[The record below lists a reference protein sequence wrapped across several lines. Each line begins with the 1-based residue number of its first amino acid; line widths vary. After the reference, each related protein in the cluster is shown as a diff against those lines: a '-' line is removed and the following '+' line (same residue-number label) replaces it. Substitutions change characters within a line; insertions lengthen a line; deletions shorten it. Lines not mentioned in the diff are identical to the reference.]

1 MIITEPK
8 RIRFNVTPKVDC
20 SLNYEVDHI
29 IKHNRFLTEHK
40 IKNKV
45 EVLLFKYKDEND
57 INEHR
62 KY

>member
-20 SLNYEVDHI
+20 SLNYEVDNI
-29 IKHNRFLTEHK
+29 TKHNRFLTEDK